1 MGGPPNPIPYTAN
14 QLPVGNG
21 RIMLVVMESGAT
33 PEQIARVIDT
43 IKTLELTPHS
53 LPGPTRTAIAI
64 TGNTGAVDS
73 RVLEV
78 LDLRPAVLD
87 EVTSSGPV
95 VGPVRGADVAE
106 VDRAIA
112 RLQAVKLEMVALAE
126 RERVAEA
133 SGMSGTAAW
142 LAAHTRTGGAEA
154 AQTVGLATALEAGL
168 SATRSALGA
177 GDLSTEHASIIA
189 GTMSRLP
196 SGLTAGERARVEASL
211 VARARRALEAAE
223 RSADDVDRHADDEMR
238 GEEERAAA
246 RVRLTMHDNRD
257 GTVSGHFTVPAL
269 AGAILRK
276 VVQQIASPRRD
287 RGDGGAAGGAGAAGA
302 AAGSGAGG
310 SGAGGFGAAGSGTAG
325 SGVAE
330 EAPGSASVRPLDWA
344 QRYGQ
349 AFVEVLEHLPTD
361 RLPGRAAAN
370 VVVTVGLEELRAALG
385 VAHLDTGHDLSAA
398 EARRLACGAGIIPA
412 VLGGASIPLD
422 LGRTARFFS
431 EPQRTALASVY
442 DECAAEGCD
451 RPYAW
456 CELHHED
463 PWSADGRTDLHLA
476 VPLCGWHHRRV
487 HDPRYRAT
495 IREVGG
501 RKHVVLH
508 RRT

>member
-1 MGGPPNPIPYTAN
+1 MTSLLATAPPAAVPARAA
-14 QLPVGNG
+14 V
-21 RIMLVVMESGAT
+21 
-33 PEQIARVIDT
+33 ARV
-43 IKTLELTPHS
+43 H
-53 LPGPTRTAIAI
+53 
-64 TGNTGAVDS
+64 
-73 RVLEV
+73 
-78 LDLRPAVLD
+78 AVLD
-87 EVTSSGPV
+87 EVTSAPV
-95 VGPVRGADVAE
+95 VGPVNGSDLASM
-106 VDRAIA
+106 DRAISRMQA
-112 RLQAVKLEMVALAE
+112 MKLQMVAAAD
-126 RERVAEA
+126 RERVAES

-154 AQTVGLATALEAGL
+154 AQTVGLATALDSGL
-168 SATRSALGA
+168 SSTGDALAA
-177 GDLSTEHASIIA
+177 GDVSTEHASIIA

-196 SGLTAGERARVEASL
+196 SGLTDAERARVEASL
-211 VARARRALEAAE
+211 VAKARRLDPPRLRRAARRALEAAE
-223 RSADDVDRHADDEMR
+223 RTAEEVARHEDGELR

-287 RGDGGAAGGAGAAGA
+287 RGEDGAGAAAPAGAAGAGAAG
-302 AAGSGAGG
+302 SGG
-310 SGAGGFGAAGSGTAG
+310 AGSGT
-325 SGVAE
+325 AE
-330 EAPGSASVRPLDWA
+330 EAPGSTSVRPLDWA

-349 AFVEVLEHLPTD
+349 AFVEVLEHLPTH

-370 VVVTVGLEELRAALG
+370 VVVTVGLEQLRAALG

-412 VLGGASIPLD
+412 VLGGASVPLD

-431 EPQRTALASVY
+431 ESQRTALASVY

-456 CELHHED
+456 SELHHED
-463 PWSADGRTDLHLA
+463 PWSPGGRTDLHLA

-487 HDPRYRAT
+487 HDPRYRHS

-501 RKHVVLH
+501 RKQVVLH

>member
-1 MGGPPNPIPYTAN
+1 MTSLLATAPPAAVPARAA
-14 QLPVGNG
+14 V
-21 RIMLVVMESGAT
+21 
-33 PEQIARVIDT
+33 ARV
-43 IKTLELTPHS
+43 H
-53 LPGPTRTAIAI
+53 
-64 TGNTGAVDS
+64 
-73 RVLEV
+73 
-78 LDLRPAVLD
+78 AVLD
-87 EVTSSGPV
+87 EVTSGPV
-95 VGPVRGADVAE
+95 VGPVSGSDLASM
-106 VDRAIA
+106 DRAISRMQA
-112 RLQAVKLEMVALAE
+112 MKLQMVAAAD
-126 RERVAEA
+126 RERVAES

-154 AQTVGLATALEAGL
+154 AQTVGLATALDSGL
-168 SATRSALGA
+168 SSTGDALAA
-177 GDLSTEHASIIA
+177 GDVSTEHASIIA

-196 SGLTAGERARVEASL
+196 SGLTALERERVEASL
-211 VARARRALEAAE
+211 VSQARRLDPPRLRRAARRALEAAE
-223 RSADDVDRHADDEMR
+223 RTAEEVARHEDGELR

-287 RGDGGAAGGAGAAGA
+287 RGESGASGAGAGAGGGAGGFGGAGAAGA
-302 AAGSGAGG
+302 GAGAAGASAAGA
-310 SGAGGFGAAGSGTAG
+310 GAAGSGTAED
-325 SGVAE
+325 V
-330 EAPGSASVRPLDWA
+330 PGSASVRPLDWA

-370 VVVTVGLEELRAALG
+370 VVVTVGLEELRAGLG
-385 VAHLDTGHDLSAA
+385 VALLDTGHDLSAA

-412 VLGGASIPLD
+412 VLGGASVPLD

-431 EPQRTALASVY
+431 ERQRTALASVY

-456 CELHHED
+456 CELHHAD
-463 PWSADGRTDLHLA
+463 PWSSGGRTDLHLA

-501 RKHVVLH
+501 RKQVVLH